1 MLPCIGFASRRCSK
15 RRGRKRER
23 ERKREKE
30 RGEGVTGM
38 LWTSDRIDLS
48 MWKDV

>member
-1 MLPCIGFASRRCSK
+1 MLPCIGFASRRCSE

-23 ERKREKE
+23 EGKRGKG

-38 LWTSDRIDLS
+38 LWTSDKIDLS